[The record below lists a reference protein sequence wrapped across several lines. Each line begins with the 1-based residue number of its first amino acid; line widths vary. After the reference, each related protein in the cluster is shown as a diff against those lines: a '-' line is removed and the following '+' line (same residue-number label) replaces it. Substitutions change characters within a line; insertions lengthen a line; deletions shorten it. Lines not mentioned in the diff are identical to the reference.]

1 MTETDFQ
8 LSKVQLQAPGI
19 PGEHAAY
26 DTGERWNGAVCP
38 LFDREQAESFAE
50 AYSSAHENHREHL
63 LPNWCSLLDL
73 DESMNRNGNRCQNLH
88 APVSSSRQL
97 PCPIILFT

>member
-1 MTETDFQ
+1 MTETDSQ

-50 AYSSAHENHREHL
+50 AYSSAHENHEAWYDEEQDAFCFDS
-63 LPNWCSLLDL
+63 PEGLDCFP
-73 DESMNRNGNRCQNLH
+73 SVRRGGSTYYPIGARCWIWTK
-88 APVSSSRQL
+88 A
-97 PCPIILFT
+97 